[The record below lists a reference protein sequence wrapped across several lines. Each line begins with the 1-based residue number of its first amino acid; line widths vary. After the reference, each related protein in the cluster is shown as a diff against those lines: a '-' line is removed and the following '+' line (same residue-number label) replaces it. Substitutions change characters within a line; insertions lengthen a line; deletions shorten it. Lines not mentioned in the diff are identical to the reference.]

1 MVSLDT
7 DLGIPVSTEASDSQG
22 EIWPDSAPQQTRA
35 GLCHFANAELADV
48 RASMRTPTAAT
59 AFATMFVDGYL
70 TPAFGARSKSEI
82 DLLVLGCLIKA
93 GALDPGAPVY
103 DLARA
108 LNLTPTRVRSLI
120 LNWQLRTRGQGMD
133 LRGALVQALGKT
145 RFAKDGS
152 LLTFGIEN
160 PLLREEVE
168 ARLKRRG
175 IFADASFSREI
186 VRLPVDAFVEF
197 LDDLVDEATKRELR
211 RQLVEDHQLPDRSFK
226 AIAAGLLG
234 KMGEKVAGKAGE
246 AVAGE
251 LLVSFGSKGVGT
263 LADSVGAFLFNLLR
277 NDAAAAIKSLRL
289 DELIS

>member
-1 MVSLDT
+1 MVSLD
-7 DLGIPVSTEASDSQG
+7 VSSPGASEAADNQG
-22 EIWPDSAPQQTRA
+22 EIWPDIAPQPARA
-35 GLCHFANAELADV
+35 RLGQPIAAEATDV
-48 RASMRTPTAAT
+48 RTLVQKPAAAT
-59 AFATMFVDGYL
+59 AFATVFVDGYL
-70 TPAFGARSKSEI
+70 TPAFGARTKSEI

-120 LNWQLRTRGQGMD
+120 LNWQLRSNGRGLD
-133 LRGALVQALGKT
+133 LQEALVQALSKT

-197 LDDLVDEATKRELR
+197 LDDLVDEATKREFR
-211 RQLVEDHQLPDRSFK
+211 KRLVEDHQLPDRSFK
-226 AIAAGLLG
+226 ALVAGLLS
-234 KMGEKVAGKAGE
+234 KLGEKVAGQAGE
-246 AVAGE
+246 AIVGE
-251 LLVSFGSKGVGT
+251 LLKPFGSKAVDNV
-263 LADSVGAFLFNLLR
+263 ADRVGAFVFSLLR
-277 NDAAAAIKSLRL
+277 SDVVAASRTLKPIELAA
-289 DELIS
+289 

>member
-1 MVSLDT
+1 MVSLD
-7 DLGIPVSTEASDSQG
+7 VSSPGASEAADNQG
-22 EIWPDSAPQQTRA
+22 EIWPDVAPKPQAEFNQPA
-35 GLCHFANAELADV
+35 GAELVGV
-48 RASMRTPTAAT
+48 RVRMQKPAAAT
-59 AFATMFVDGYL
+59 AFVTMFVDGYL
-70 TPAFGARSKSEI
+70 TPAFGARTKSEI

-108 LNLTPTRVRSLI
+108 LNLTPTKVRNLI
-120 LNWQLRTRGQGMD
+120 LNWQLRSSGQGLD
-133 LRGALVQALGKT
+133 LREALVQALGKT

-186 VRLPVDAFVEF
+186 VRLPVDAFAEF

-211 RQLVEDHQLPDRSFK
+211 RRLVEDHQLPDRSFK
-226 AIAAGLLG
+226 ALVAGLLS
-234 KMGEKVAGKAGE
+234 KLGEKVAGQAGE
-246 AVAGE
+246 AIVGE
-251 LLVSFGSKGVGT
+251 LVKPFGSKAVENV
-263 LADSVGAFLFNLLR
+263 ADKVGAFLASLLR
-277 NDAAAAIKSLRL
+277 SDVVAASRTLRSI
-289 DELIS
+289 ELTT